1 VGLDVYKDIERCMAG
16 GWSDGLP
23 VIPPYG
29 SLVEDMLAAMGW
41 YYTGAEFVSAPELN
55 GRVLIKYGG
64 TRFPAAPWG
73 ESAATR
79 TLSSSP
85 RDAVRDRYR
94 DCYDAAL
101 TALTRRFGAVP
112 SRLICNQITPGTV
125 RMLARLTGLPPS
137 AVVVS
142 GHSVGH
148 IGPADIIVGFD
159 RLCRAGQL
167 DGPVAVASSTP
178 YAFGFGLIT
187 PPAG

>member
-1 VGLDVYKDIERCMAG
+1 MGLDVYNDIERCMAG

-29 SLVEDMLAAMGW
+29 SLVED
-41 YYTGAEFVSAPELN
+41 
-55 GRVLIKYGG
+55 
-64 TRFPAAPWG
+64 
-73 ESAATR
+73 
-79 TLSSSP
+79 
-85 RDAVRDRYR
+85 
-94 DCYDAAL
+94 
-101 TALTRRFGAVP
+101 
-112 SRLICNQITPGTV
+112 
-125 RMLARLTGLPPS
+125 
-137 AVVVS
+137 VVS

-178 YAFGFGLIT
+178 YVFGFGRTT